1 MQQMVDELA
10 ALLEAARLG
19 GPYVMV
25 GHSLGGL
32 LVRLYASQHRS
43 SIGGMVLVDPTTEE
57 QDARM
62 WALLPP
68 DVMEQFKGSLSQSP
82 EGLNYESLV
91 AGMAQLRSADRSLG
105 ESPLVVLTALGEQEA
120 AEPGVPAEVGARIAR
135 EWLAMHEEVSR
146 LSSNS
151 AHILLHDS
159 GHDVAHDA
167 PHVVV
172 VAIDEVLTSVRT
184 KRPLAAEKVHR
195 LAKPRGP

>member
-10 ALLEAARLG
+10 ALLQQARLG

-43 SIGGMVLVDPTTEE
+43 SVAGLILVDPTTEE

-68 DVMEQFKGSLSQSP
+68 DLMQHLEEGLRQSP
-82 EGLNYESLV
+82 EGLDYESFV
-91 AGMAQLRSADRSLG
+91 AGMAQLRAADRSLG
-105 ESPLVVLTALGEQEA
+105 HLPLVVLTALGEQET
-120 AEPGVPAEVGARIAR
+120 AEPGVSADVGSRIAR
-135 EWLAMHEEVSR
+135 EWLSMHEEVSR

-151 AHILLHDS
+151 SHVVIHHS
-159 GHDVAHDA
+159 GHDVVNDA
-167 PHVVV
+167 PRVVV
-172 VAIDEVLTSVRT
+172 AAIDEVLTSVRT
-184 KRPLAAEKVHR
+184 MRPLAAEKMHR
-195 LAKPRGP
+195 LAKSREP